1 LPAGREHRKTGVLRN
16 QEFPMHR
23 PSPSLVSLIAVALA
37 ASVPGIAL
45 AQPVAGSGVAPSE
58 ADSSAERPLMF
69 AASAPAEAALVI
81 VVSSA
86 ALPEGVPLSAAEREA
101 LERAVAA
108 AAFEG
113 KAGDTLSLRGIGN
126 RPRLLLVGTGETP
139 TAVDFAE
146 AVGKAAQELKGEK
159 APIAIVGLPGAHAVA
174 EAALGYGL
182 GQYRFDRYKTGVEEP
197 PAVQP
202 VTLVH
207 ADARGAEALYAAR
220 QAGIAEGV
228 RFARDLI
235 NEPASVIYPESF
247 VARTRA
253 AFRDIP
259 GVEIEVLDE
268 ADQRR
273 LGMGALLGVG
283 QGSPRG
289 SRLLLV
295 TWRGADGPPLALA
308 GKGITFDSGGLS
320 IKTSTGMEEMKADMS
335 GAAAVVGTVLSL
347 ARTRAPV
354 HVVAVAA
361 LAENMP
367 DGNAQRVGDVVRT
380 MGGKTIEIINTDAE
394 GRLVLADAVQYVAE
408 QRKPFAIVDIA
419 TLTGAAV
426 SALGPEFA
434 GLFARE
440 DAIADRIADVAD
452 RAGEPVWRLPL
463 HPDYA
468 KAVKSDIADVKNS
481 GASPAPGASAGAHF
495 IEAFIAED
503 MPWAHIDMAPTMWAD
518 SAGPLTPKGP
528 TGYGVRLLDLLA
540 REWRP

>member
-1 LPAGREHRKTGVLRN
+1 MPRSS
-16 QEFPMHR
+16 F
-23 PSPSLVSLIAVALA
+23 ALA
-37 ASVPGIAL
+37 SLLALAVVAAPARVTL
-45 AQPVAGSGVAPSE
+45 AQPTIGSGVAPG
-58 ADSSAERPLMF
+58 DVGNSAERPIEF
-69 AASAPAEAALVI
+69 ATRADPEAALVI
-81 VVSSA
+81 VAQSA
-86 ALPEGVPLSAAEREA
+86 TLPDGLPLDEEERAAI
-101 LERAVAA
+101 ERAVAA
-108 AAFEG
+108 AGFKG
-113 KAGDTLSLRGIGN
+113 KAGETLSLRGIGE
-126 RPRLLLVGTGETP
+126 RPRLLLVGVGEEP
-139 TAVDFAE
+139 TANDVAE
-146 AVGKAAQELKGEK
+146 AAGKAAQELKGET
-159 APIAIVGLPGAHAVA
+159 APVAVVGLPSA
-174 EAALGYGL
+174 EAAADAALGYRL
-182 GQYRFDRYKTGVEEP
+182 GQYRFDRYKTGVDEP
-197 PAVQP
+197 PAALP

-207 ADARGAEALYAAR
+207 AEASAAEAAYRAR
-220 QAGIAEGV
+220 QEGVAEGV

-247 VARTRA
+247 VARTRE
-253 AFRDIP
+253 AFRGIP

-268 ADQRR
+268 AELRR
-273 LGMGALLGVG
+273 LGMGALVGVG

-295 TWRGADGPPLALA
+295 TWRGADGPPLALV

-320 IKTSTGMEEMKADMS
+320 LKTSSGMADMKGDMS

-380 MGGKTIEIINTDAE
+380 ISGKTIEIVNTDAE

-408 QRKPFAIVDIA
+408 RKEPFAIVDIA

-426 SALGPEFA
+426 SALGPEYA
-434 GLFARE
+434 GLFTRE
-440 DAIADRIADVAD
+440 DAIAERIAEVAE

-468 KAVKSDIADVKNS
+468 KAVRSDIADVKNS
-481 GASPAPGASAGAHF
+481 GTSPAPGASAGAHF

-518 SAGPLTPKGP
+518 SAGPVTPKGA

-540 REWRP
+540 REWRPGS